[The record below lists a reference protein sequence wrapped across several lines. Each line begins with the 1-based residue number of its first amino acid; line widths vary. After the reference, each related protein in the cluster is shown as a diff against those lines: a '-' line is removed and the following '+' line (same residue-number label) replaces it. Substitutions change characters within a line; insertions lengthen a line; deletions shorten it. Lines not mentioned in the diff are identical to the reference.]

1 MNLFPYYKYSNFL
14 KSLSFYILK
23 REYILNM
30 IKQNLT
36 NIEQGLSYD
45 DVLVIP
51 QKSPIN
57 TRSNVNTNTRLIRDI
72 HINKPIISASMD
84 SVTEF
89 DMAQAMTD
97 NGGVGIIHRYLDV
110 EEQAKEV
117 KKVNG
122 VVGATIGV
130 NELWEDRVNALVDA
144 NVDFICLDVAHG
156 HMEKA
161 INVTDETTNITDIPI
176 MAGNVATPQGAIDLI
191 EAGAESIKVGVGPGS
206 HCLTREV
213 AGVGVPQITA
223 INNIKHKV
231 NYKMQMNGLSEIT
244 VVADGGIQTSGDIVK
259 ALVTGADSVMIGGLL
274 AGCKESPAPLIETDE
289 GIKYKKTRGMASG
302 EARNDNE
309 METTEAIEGA
319 SGYTPYSGS
328 AETVLTELSSGV
340 RSGFSYV
347 GASNIKEAQEY
358 GKLIRVT
365 PTVPQRNGTHG
376 VYTSKE

>member
-1 MNLFPYYKYSNFL
+1 
-14 KSLSFYILK
+14 
-23 REYILNM
+23 M

-36 NIEQGLSYD
+36 EIKQGISYD
-45 DVLVIP
+45 DVLVVP

-57 TRSNVNTNTRLIRDI
+57 TRSNVSTETRLIRNI
-72 HINKPIISASMD
+72 HITKPIISASMD
-84 SVTEF
+84 SVTESN
-89 DMAQAMTD
+89 MAQVMTD
-97 NGGVGIIHRYLDV
+97 SGGVGVIHRYLDV
-110 EEQAKEV
+110 EEQAQEV

-122 VVGATIGV
+122 IVGATIGV

-144 NVDFICLDVAHG
+144 DVDFICLDVAHG

-161 INVTDETTNITDIPI
+161 LKVTNETTNITDTPV
-176 MAGNVATPQGAIDLI
+176 MAGNVATPQGATDLI
-191 EAGAESIKVGVGPGS
+191 EAGADSIKVGVGPGS

-223 INNIKHKV
+223 IDNIKRKV
-231 NYKMQMNGLSEIT
+231 DYKMQMNGLPEIT

-259 ALVTGADSVMIGGLL
+259 ALITGADSVMIGGLL
-274 AGCKESPAPLIETDE
+274 AGCKESPAPLIETDD

-319 SGYTPYSGS
+319 SGYTPYAGS
-328 AETVLTELSSGV
+328 AEKVVNELSSGV

-347 GASNIKEAQEY
+347 GASNIEEAQEY
-358 GKLIRVT
+358 GQLIRVT
-365 PTVPQRNGTHG
+365 PTVPKRNGTHG
-376 VYTSKE
+376 VYKSKD